1 MMSPRSRPQLDEL
14 PPLPEEI
21 PEEEEP
27 ETEPDNPIPIQRN
40 GRRKRR
46 VHRAAASSTSSSVEA
61 GRKGQQLKQIGQE
74 LDQAFTLIGAAI
86 SPLVPVTGAV
96 LVARGPMGS
105 DIVCK
110 IARKDDRVLAA
121 LLAISRYA
129 VWGELAM
136 FVGTI
141 GIAVTIDLGQQSP
154 NSMIARRLIG
164 DELLQTVYAERSNGS
179 SPTPPAPQQSVPA
192 GWPNSN
198 TVS

>member
-1 MMSPRSRPQLDEL
+1 MMSPRHQLQLDEL
-14 PPLPEEI
+14 PPLPDEI
-21 PEEEEP
+21 PEEEE
-27 ETEPDNPIPIQRN
+27 ETEPDQAIPTQR
-40 GRRKRR
+40 GKRRRR
-46 VHRAAASSTSSSVEA
+46 VHRAGASSTSSSAGEA
-61 GRKGQQLKQIGQE
+61 GRKGAQLKQIGQE

-86 SPLVPVTGAV
+86 TPLVPVTGAV

-121 LLAISRYA
+121 LVAISRYA

-141 GIAVTIDLGQQSP
+141 GIAITIDLGQQSP

-164 DELLQTVYAERSNGS
+164 DDILATVYADRSNGS
-179 SPTPPAPQQSVPA
+179 SPTPPHPQTAVPS
-192 GWPNSN
+192 GWPNTN